1 MQYSIYSGENEMDRV
16 KPMNNFVAKEVTSVA
31 ARFTLKGKKAIVTGA
46 KGGIGKATA
55 TAFAELGADV
65 AIVDLPSAVSEC
77 SEVARSLSSRFG
89 VKAIGVGADV
99 SKEEDVRTMSRKVV
113 DAFGTIDVV
122 HSNAGIFAQGDNPH
136 MPVGDFKKIV
146 DVNLLGLF
154 LVNRECA
161 DVMVAHKHGGSIINT
176 VSMSGS
182 IINPSRTEVDYMVA
196 YTASKGGA
204 KHLTKAMAINYIRYG
219 IRINSISPGY
229 LISGAHNAMSQ
240 TDVDWWANSV
250 PIKRFGEMDEIVGIV
265 CLLATDLATYFVGSD
280 IIMDGGATI
289 T

>member
-1 MQYSIYSGENEMDRV
+1 MSQAKSS
-16 KPMNNFVAKEVTSVA
+16 NNFVVKEVTSVA

-65 AIVDLPSAVSEC
+65 AIVDLPTAIGEC
-77 SEVARSLSSRFG
+77 NTVAQSLKERFG
-89 VKAIGVGADV
+89 VNSVSIGADL
-99 SKEEDVRTMSRKVV
+99 SREGDVKTMARKVV
-113 DAFGTIDVV
+113 DAFGTIDIV
-122 HSNAGIFAQGDNPH
+122 HSNAGIFALGDNPQ
-136 MPVGDFKKIV
+136 MPLSEFKRIV
-146 DVNLLGLF
+146 DVNLLGMF

-161 DVMVAHKHGGSIINT
+161 DIMVAHEHGGSIINT

-182 IINPSRTEVDYMVA
+182 IVNPTRTETDYMVA

-204 KHLTKAMAINYIRYG
+204 KHLTKAMAVNYIKHG
-219 IRINSISPGY
+219 IRINSVSPGY
-229 LISGAHNAMSQ
+229 LISGAHDGMSQ
-240 TDVDWWANSV
+240 TDVEWWANSV

-265 CLLATDLATYFVGSD
+265 CLLATDLSTYFVGSD

>member
-1 MQYSIYSGENEMDRV
+1 MTQAKSLNNLVV
-16 KPMNNFVAKEVTSVA
+16 KEITSVA

-46 KGGIGKATA
+46 KGGIGRATA

-65 AIVDLPSAVSEC
+65 AIVDLPAAVGESEA
-77 SEVARSLSSRFG
+77 VAKSLSGRFG
-89 VKAIGVGADV
+89 VKSVAIGADLCQENDV
-99 SKEEDVRTMSRKVV
+99 KEMTRRVV

-122 HSNAGIFAQGDNPH
+122 HSNAGIFDMGDNPQ
-136 MPVGDFKKIV
+136 MPVGAFKRIV
-146 DVNLLGLF
+146 DVNLLGMF

-161 DVMVAHKHGGSIINT
+161 EVMVAHKHGGSIINT

-182 IINPSRTEVDYMVA
+182 IVNPTRTETDYMVA

-204 KHLTKAMAINYIRYG
+204 KHLTKAMAVNYIRHG
-219 IRINSISPGY
+219 IRINSVSPGY
-229 LISGAHNAMSQ
+229 LISGAHAAMSQ
-240 TDVDWWANSV
+240 KDVDWWANSV

>member
-1 MQYSIYSGENEMDRV
+1 MTQAKSLNNLVV
-16 KPMNNFVAKEVTSVA
+16 KEITSVA

-46 KGGIGKATA
+46 KGGIGRATA

-65 AIVDLPSAVSEC
+65 AIVDLPAAVGESEA
-77 SEVARSLSSRFG
+77 VAKLLSGRFG
-89 VKAIGVGADV
+89 VKSVAIGADLCQEKDV
-99 SKEEDVRTMSRKVV
+99 KEMTRGVV

-122 HSNAGIFAQGDNPH
+122 HSNAGIFAMGDNPQ
-136 MPVGDFKKIV
+136 MPVGAFKRIV
-146 DVNLLGLF
+146 DVNLLGMF

-161 DVMVAHKHGGSIINT
+161 EVMVAHKHGGSIINT

-182 IINPSRTEVDYMVA
+182 IVNPTRTETDYMVA

-204 KHLTKAMAINYIRYG
+204 KHLTKAMAVNYIRHG
-219 IRINSISPGY
+219 IRINSVSPGY
-229 LISGAHNAMSQ
+229 LISGAHAAMSQ

>member
-1 MQYSIYSGENEMDRV
+1 MTQAKSLNNLVV
-16 KPMNNFVAKEVTSVA
+16 KEITSVA

-46 KGGIGKATA
+46 KGGIGRATA

-65 AIVDLPSAVSEC
+65 AIVDLPAAVGESEA
-77 SEVARSLSSRFG
+77 VAKSLSGRFG
-89 VKAIGVGADV
+89 VKSVAIGADLCQENDV
-99 SKEEDVRTMSRKVV
+99 KEMTRRVV

-122 HSNAGIFAQGDNPH
+122 HSNAGIFAMGDNPQ
-136 MPVGDFKKIV
+136 MPVGAFKRIV
-146 DVNLLGLF
+146 DVNLLGMF

-161 DVMVAHKHGGSIINT
+161 EVMVAHKHGGSIINT

-182 IINPSRTEVDYMVA
+182 IVNPTRTETDYMVA

-204 KHLTKAMAINYIRYG
+204 KHLTKAMAVNYIRHG
-219 IRINSISPGY
+219 IRINSVSPGY
-229 LISGAHNAMSQ
+229 LISGAHAAMSQ

>member
-1 MQYSIYSGENEMDRV
+1 MIRKKAMNDLVV
-16 KPMNNFVAKEVTSVA
+16 KEITSVA
-31 ARFTLKGKKAIVTGA
+31 ARFTLKAKKAIVTGA
-46 KGGIGKATA
+46 KGGIGSATA
-55 TAFAELGADV
+55 AAFAELGADV
-65 AIVDLPSAVSEC
+65 AIVDLPSAIGESNA
-77 SEVARSLSSRFG
+77 VAQSLSDRFG
-89 VKAIGVGADV
+89 VKAIGVAADLA
-99 SKEEDVRTMSRKVV
+99 KEEDVKAMTRRVV

-122 HSNAGIFAQGDNPH
+122 HSNAGMFAMGDNPH
-136 MPVGDFKKIV
+136 MPVGDFKRIV
-146 DVNLLGLF
+146 DVNLLGMF

-161 DVMVAHKHGGSIINT
+161 DVMVAHKHGGSIVNT

-182 IINPSRTEVDYMVA
+182 IINPTRTETDYMVA
-196 YTASKGGA
+196 YTASKAGA
-204 KHLTKAMAINYIRYG
+204 KHLTKAMAVNYIKHG
-219 IRINSISPGY
+219 IRINSVSPGY
-229 LISGAHNAMSQ
+229 LISGAHDAMSQ

>member
-1 MQYSIYSGENEMDRV
+1 MMTQAKSLNNLVV
-16 KPMNNFVAKEVTSVA
+16 KEITSVA

-46 KGGIGKATA
+46 KGGIGRATA

-65 AIVDLPSAVSEC
+65 AIVDLPAAVGESEA
-77 SEVARSLSSRFG
+77 VAKSLSGRFG
-89 VKAIGVGADV
+89 VKSVAIGADLCQENDV
-99 SKEEDVRTMSRKVV
+99 KEMTRRVV

-122 HSNAGIFAQGDNPH
+122 HSNAGIFAMGDNPQ
-136 MPVGDFKKIV
+136 MPVGAFKRIV
-146 DVNLLGLF
+146 DVNLLGMF

-161 DVMVAHKHGGSIINT
+161 EVMVAHKHGGSIINT

-182 IINPSRTEVDYMVA
+182 IVNPTRTETDYMVA

-204 KHLTKAMAINYIRYG
+204 KHLTKAMAVNYIRHG
-219 IRINSISPGY
+219 IRINSVSPGY
-229 LISGAHNAMSQ
+229 LISGAHAAMSQ
-240 TDVDWWANSV
+240 KDVDWWANSV

>member
-1 MQYSIYSGENEMDRV
+1 MSQAKSL
-16 KPMNNFVAKEVTSVA
+16 NNFTVKEVTSVR

-65 AIVDLPSAVSEC
+65 AIVDLPAATGEC
-77 SEVARSLSSRFG
+77 AALAESLQERFG
-89 VKAIGVGADV
+89 VNAVGIGADL
-99 SKEEDVRTMSRKVV
+99 SLEGDVKAMTREVV
-113 DAFGTIDVV
+113 ATFGTIDVV
-122 HSNAGIFAQGDNPH
+122 HSNAGIYALGDNPH
-136 MPVGDFKKIV
+136 MPLSDFKRIV
-146 DVNLLGLF
+146 DVNLLGMF

-182 IINPSRTEVDYMVA
+182 IVNPTRTGTDYMVA

-204 KHLTKAMAINYIRYG
+204 KHLTKAMAVNYIRHG
-219 IRINSISPGY
+219 IRINSVSPGY
-229 LISGAHNAMSQ
+229 LISGAHDGMTQ
-240 TDVDWWANSV
+240 TDVEWWADSV

-265 CLLATDLATYFVGSD
+265 CLLATDLSTYFVGSD

>member
-1 MQYSIYSGENEMDRV
+1 MSEAKSL
-16 KPMNNFVAKEVTSVA
+16 NNFAVKEITSVK

-65 AIVDLPSAVSEC
+65 AIVDLPAAASEC
-77 SEVARSLSSRFG
+77 DAVAHSLEERFG
-89 VKAIGVGADV
+89 VKSVGIGADLCQE
-99 SKEEDVRTMSRKVV
+99 SQVRMMGRRVV
-113 DAFGTIDVV
+113 EAFGTIDVV
-122 HSNAGIFAQGDNPH
+122 HSNAGIFALGDNPQISLSE
-136 MPVGDFKKIV
+136 FRRIV
-146 DVNLLGLF
+146 DVNLLGMF

-161 DVMVAHKHGGSIINT
+161 DIMVAHKHGGSIINT

-182 IINPSRTEVDYMVA
+182 IVNPTRTETDYMVA

-204 KHLTKAMAINYIRYG
+204 KHLTKAMAVNYIRHG
-219 IRINSISPGY
+219 IRINSVSPGY
-229 LISGAHNAMSQ
+229 LISGAHDGMSQ
-240 TDVDWWANSV
+240 TDVEWWANSV
-250 PIKRFGEMDEIVGIV
+250 PIKRFGDMDEMVGIV
-265 CLLATDLATYFVGSD
+265 CLLATELSTYFVGSD

>member
-1 MQYSIYSGENEMDRV
+1 MIQKKAMNDLVV
-16 KPMNNFVAKEVTSVA
+16 KDITSVA
-31 ARFTLKGKKAIVTGA
+31 ARFTLKTKKAIVTGA
-46 KGGIGKATA
+46 KGGIGRATA
-55 TAFAELGADV
+55 AAFAELGADV
-65 AIVDLPSAVSEC
+65 AIVDLPSALGESNA
-77 SEVARSLSSRFG
+77 VARSLSNRFG
-89 VKAIGVGADV
+89 VKAIGVAADLA
-99 SKEEDVRTMSRKVV
+99 KEEDVKAMALRVV

-122 HSNAGIFAQGDNPH
+122 HSNAGIFAMGDNPH
-136 MPVGDFKKIV
+136 MPVGDFKRIV
-146 DVNLLGLF
+146 DVNLLGMF

-182 IINPSRTEVDYMVA
+182 IINPTRTETDYMVA

-204 KHLTKAMAINYIRYG
+204 KHLTKAMAVNYIKHG
-219 IRINSISPGY
+219 IRINSVSPGY
-229 LISGAHNAMSQ
+229 LISGAHAPMSQ

>member
-1 MQYSIYSGENEMDRV
+1 MTQAKSLNNLVV
-16 KPMNNFVAKEVTSVA
+16 KEITSVA

-46 KGGIGKATA
+46 KGGIGRATA

-65 AIVDLPSAVSEC
+65 AIVDLPAAVGESEA
-77 SEVARSLSSRFG
+77 VAKSLSGRFG
-89 VKAIGVGADV
+89 VKSVAIGADLCQENDV
-99 SKEEDVRTMSRKVV
+99 KEMTRRVV

-122 HSNAGIFAQGDNPH
+122 HSNAGIFAMGDNPQ
-136 MPVGDFKKIV
+136 MPVGAFKRIV
-146 DVNLLGLF
+146 DVNLLGMF

-161 DVMVAHKHGGSIINT
+161 EVMVAHKHGGSIINT

-182 IINPSRTEVDYMVA
+182 IVNPTRTETDYMVA

-204 KHLTKAMAINYIRYG
+204 KHLTKAMAVNYIRHG
-219 IRINSISPGY
+219 IRINSVSPGY
-229 LISGAHNAMSQ
+229 LISGAHAAMSQ
-240 TDVDWWANSV
+240 KDVDWWANSV